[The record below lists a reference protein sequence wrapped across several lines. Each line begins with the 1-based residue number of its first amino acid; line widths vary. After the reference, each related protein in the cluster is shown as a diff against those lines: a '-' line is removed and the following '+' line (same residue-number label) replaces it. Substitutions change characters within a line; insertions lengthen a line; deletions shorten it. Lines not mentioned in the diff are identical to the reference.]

1 MLCLVSEQSCTTRLT
16 PSEYNK
22 IIMEKIQVESNDS
35 DFNEII
41 DNSFGS
47 GTDST
52 DNMSELSAKITLE
65 IGESIPE
72 EQIVPNN
79 LILILNGRI
88 RVLKMLSTGE
98 EKTIILLND
107 GDIFDIHVNTLKFTA
122 SVETEICLISQ
133 DIAFQDHDLKIR
145 YERLTK
151 IIDQA
156 DNIVNKSVF
165 KTADQTE
172 VVKLEQNE
180 LIRESSSIE
189 DIHSSAENCIAQ
201 ALSFYKH
208 PIPDIHDEIFN
219 VNNVE
224 GLQKHIELTGFR
236 TEKYFLTWAQLLN
249 SRYPLI
255 LEDEK
260 GIFHWITSRRGNTLI
275 EKIKGEY
282 HRFMTD
288 AKYFENNF
296 SVISLKPI
304 KNKDISKT
312 DPFSNAW
319 YFGLFYSNWFLTV
332 QMIFSSIMVQILTL
346 GMPIF
351 YMVIFDRVFG
361 RQNLSALDVIAIGMV
376 GLLAFD
382 LFIKM
387 LRSYIL
393 AHFTEIIDKQSIEI
407 SLHKIFSIPL
417 SMANR
422 DVVRGFMD
430 RFGEIVRTNQIL
442 ATTFL
447 ISTLDVLFSFIV
459 VVFLFYL
466 HWQMALVSISPLI
479 PAAVLIF
486 WTGPRQKGR
495 GIVFNKSQK
504 QNQSKVIEILENN
517 ETVRSINATHI
528 LLNNLIEKT
537 YESFERNFK
546 ARFDQVSSGTL
557 LGFITS
563 LGSLATL
570 YFGAYE
576 VLEGKMSFGI
586 YLAINM
592 LGRSF
597 VGSIMKLLTS
607 LQQFQEATNSS
618 SQLKALFQIEDEKE
632 RSNEGIYLS
641 EVSGHINFVDVCFR
655 YQAELPLVLNNIN
668 LDIRPRE
675 KVILTGKSG
684 SGKTTMIR
692 MLQRLYDPVS
702 GYVVLDG
709 LNIADISLDNLRSTI
724 GVALQKPGIFAGT
737 IRENLTLGNSY
748 ASMETILEATSL
760 TQLDQFLLKLS
771 SGLDTQVL
779 SMGANF
785 SGGQIA
791 QIALSRILIIN
802 PKILIID
809 EALSAL
815 DLSLQGSIFTK
826 LFEKF
831 KNSTCIFVTDYIP
844 AHQQADKIVVLHEGQ
859 IVEQGKYADLI
870 KTGGYYYHL
879 HARDLMLR

>member
-1 MLCLVSEQSCTTRLT
+1 M
-16 PSEYNK
+16 
-22 IIMEKIQVESNDS
+22 ESNNS
-35 DFNEII
+35 DINEIV
-41 DNSFGS
+41 DNSLGS
-47 GTDST
+47 NADSII
-52 DNMSELSAKITLE
+52 SLG
-65 IGESIPE
+65 IGENIPE
-72 EQIVPNN
+72 EQIAPDN
-79 LILILNGRI
+79 LLLVLSGKI
-88 RVLKMLSTGE
+88 RVLKILNTGE

-107 GDIFDIHVNTLKFTA
+107 GDIFDTHVRTLKFIA
-122 SVETEICLISQ
+122 SVETQVCLISR
-133 DIAFQDHDLKIR
+133 DKAFQDHDLKNR
-145 YERLTK
+145 YERITK
-151 IIDQA
+151 IFDQA
-156 DNIVNKSVF
+156 DNIVSKPVF
-165 KTADQTE
+165 DVVGQVETVQSDQ
-172 VVKLEQNE
+172 NDSA
-180 LIRESSSIE
+180 IPFE
-189 DIHSSAENCIAQ
+189 DFHLSAENCINQ
-201 ALSFYKH
+201 VLSYYKQ
-208 PIPDIHDEIFN
+208 PVPDIHDEIFN
-219 VNNVE
+219 VKNIE
-224 GLQKHIELTGFR
+224 ELKKHLEFIGFK

-249 SRYPLI
+249 NRYPLI
-255 LEDEK
+255 LEDEN
-260 GIFHWITSRRGNTLI
+260 GIFHWITSRRGNSLI

-282 HRFMTD
+282 HRFMPD
-288 AKYFENNF
+288 DKHIENNF
-296 SVISLKPI
+296 SVISLNPV
-304 KNKDISKT
+304 KNKDISQA

-319 YFGLFYSNWFLTV
+319 YFSLFCSNWFLTV

-376 GLLAFD
+376 GLLVFD

-393 AHFTEIIDKQSIEI
+393 AHFTEIIDKESVEI

-430 RFGEIVRTNQIL
+430 RFGEIVRTNQVL

-447 ISTLDVLFSFIV
+447 ISSLDVLFSFIV

-479 PAAVLIF
+479 PAAILIF
-486 WTGPRQKGR
+486 WTGPRQKCR
-495 GIVFNKSQK
+495 AIVFSKSQK
-504 QNQSKVIEILENN
+504 QSQAKVIEILENN

-528 LLNNLIEKT
+528 LLNNLVEKT
-537 YESFERNFK
+537 YESYEKNFK
-546 ARFDQVSSGTL
+546 ARFDQVSTGTL

-607 LQQFQEATNSS
+607 LQQFQEAMNSS
-618 SQLKALFQIEDEKE
+618 SQLKTLFTIEDEKE
-632 RSNEGIYLS
+632 RNNEGIYLS
-641 EVSGHINFVDVCFR
+641 EISGHINFVDVCFR
-655 YQAELPLVLNNIN
+655 YQPELPVVLNNIN
-668 LDIRPRE
+668 FEIRPRE
-675 KVILTGKSG
+675 KIILTGKSG
-684 SGKTTMIR
+684 SGKTTLIR
-692 MLQRLYDPVS
+692 MLQRLYDPIS
-702 GYVVLDG
+702 GYIILDG
-709 LNIADISLDNLRSTI
+709 LNIADISLDNLRSSI

-737 IRENLTLGNSY
+737 IRDNITIGNPY

-760 TQLDQFLLKLS
+760 TQLDQVLLRLPK
-771 SGLDTQVL
+771 GLDTQVL

-815 DLSLQGSIFTK
+815 DLSLQGAIFTK

-831 KNSTCIFVTDYIP
+831 RNSTCIFVTDYIP
-844 AHQQADKIVVLHEGQ
+844 AHQQVDRIVVLQEGQ

-870 KTGGYYYHL
+870 KSGGYYYHL
-879 HARDLMLR
+879 YANELIFSKVRTS